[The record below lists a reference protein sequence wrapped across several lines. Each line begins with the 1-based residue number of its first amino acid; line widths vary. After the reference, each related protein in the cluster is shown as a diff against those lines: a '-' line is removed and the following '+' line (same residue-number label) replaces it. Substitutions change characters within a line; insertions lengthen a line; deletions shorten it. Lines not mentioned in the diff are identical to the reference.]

1 MSSITLL
8 QAFAVIVLVAVLYL
22 AHGIARAS
30 DEGQQ

>member
-8 QAFAVIVLVAVLYL
+8 QAFAVVVLVAVLYL
-22 AHGIARAS
+22 ERGITRAS